1 MKIQIITG
9 NNELN
14 GSDNVTVSDYSNPI
28 SPDGFDVNVIDLSYV
43 GLWKYNGNNAGKLD
57 NNNDLKHI
65 SKMIS
70 DSNRSR
76 TIYVYPQDAKYL
88 YDHVNNCYRH
98 NMRIKD
104 LITSDSYHHDYTLCF
119 PSFEST
125 KIVVF
130 ESTVTTI
137 NNVEYTSAFRFDRVI
152 DTIITKSEKS
162 NKITTIKSEKGCIYT
177 TLDIC
182 SSIEKVLNFV
192 ETIFGKETVS
202 DIPDWVQHY
211 EFGSDKELRQ
221 TINSSRQQI
230 SDLQKKIDNAE
241 KELSNNNRYKSIL
254 VNNGDSL
261 VEVVFDILEKL
272 LDCDLSS
279 FVDEKKED
287 FRIEKESLVFIG
299 EIKGITSNVKNENIS
314 QLDVHY
320 QSYLDE
326 IEDEHKQK
334 DVKAILI
341 INPLRNKMLEER
353 DPVNERQIELAKR
366 NGSLIIETVTLLKM
380 FELFTNGVLSSERC
394 LKILEEKTG
403 ILSIDDLQIGE

>member
-1 MKIQIITG
+1 M
-9 NNELN
+9 
-14 GSDNVTVSDYSNPI
+14 
-28 SPDGFDVNVIDLSYV
+28 
-43 GLWKYNGNNAGKLD
+43 
-57 NNNDLKHI
+57 
-65 SKMIS
+65 
-70 DSNRSR
+70 
-76 TIYVYPQDAKYL
+76 
-88 YDHVNNCYRH
+88 
-98 NMRIKD
+98 
-104 LITSDSYHHDYTLCF
+104 
-119 PSFEST
+119 
-125 KIVVF
+125 
-130 ESTVTTI
+130 
-137 NNVEYTSAFRFDRVI
+137 
-152 DTIITKSEKS
+152 
-162 NKITTIKSEKGCIYT
+162 
-177 TLDIC
+177 
-182 SSIEKVLNFV
+182 
-192 ETIFGKETVS
+192 
-202 DIPDWVQHY
+202 
-211 EFGSDKELRQ
+211 
-221 TINSSRQQI
+221 
-230 SDLQKKIDNAE
+230 
-241 KELSNNNRYKSIL
+241 
-254 VNNGDSL
+254 
-261 VEVVFDILEKL
+261 VFDILEKL